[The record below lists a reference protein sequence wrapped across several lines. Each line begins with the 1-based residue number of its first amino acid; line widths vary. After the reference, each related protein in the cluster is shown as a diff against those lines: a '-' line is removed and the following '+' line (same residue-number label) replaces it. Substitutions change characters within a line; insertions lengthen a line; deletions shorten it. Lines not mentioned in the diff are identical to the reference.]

1 MSVVDCGGRLGG
13 WGPRGVVEGADCA
26 FKLRLAFLRVNAARV
41 SWRQLANLA
50 AVAIVTFWLGAVTTG
65 GLGRRKP

>member
-13 WGPRGVVEGADCA
+13 WGPRGGPDCA
-26 FKLRLAFLRVNAARV
+26 FNLRLAFLCVNSARV

-50 AVAIVTFWLGAVTTG
+50 AVAIATFWLGAVTTG
-65 GLGRRKP
+65 DLGRRKP